1 MKLLL
6 FLLSLLPL
14 TLKATPHNPAPSAI
28 IVVTD
33 SLVGRYDGALTRVHM
48 NEDKAP
54 IAGVSSVVSELSDGL
69 LRIQIPP
76 FKVGSMPGAVT
87 VDARGIK
94 VGQDGKFGQKCK
106 DIVKIKIMGLPM
118 SYDGEIVG
126 RFDGGR
132 LIYTVTVRGKI
143 AFKSFV
149 NITTFEGQRP

>member
-1 MKLLL
+1 MKLIL
-6 FLLSLLPL
+6 FLLSFLPL
-14 TLKATPHNPAPSAI
+14 TMRATPHNPSPSTV

-33 SLVGRYDGALTRVHM
+33 SLVGQYDGALTRVHM

-54 IAGVSSVVSELSDGL
+54 IAGMSSMVSKMSDGL

-76 FKVGSMPGAVT
+76 FKVGAMPGAVMI
-87 VDARGIK
+87 DAKGIK
-94 VGQDGKFGQKCK
+94 IGKDGKFAQKCK

-126 RFDGGR
+126 RFAAGR
-132 LIYTVTVRGKI
+132 VAYTVTVRGKI

-149 NITTFEGQRP
+149 NITTFEGQKS